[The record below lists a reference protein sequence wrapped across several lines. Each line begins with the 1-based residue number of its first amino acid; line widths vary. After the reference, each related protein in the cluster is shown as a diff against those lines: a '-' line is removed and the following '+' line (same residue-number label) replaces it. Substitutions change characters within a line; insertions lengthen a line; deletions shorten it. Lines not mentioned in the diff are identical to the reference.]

1 MNWGIMKKSLNSFE
15 LKVIAISLM
24 LIDHI
29 GAILF
34 PTVWILRIVGR
45 LSFPIF
51 AFLISEG
58 FFHTRSVKKYLTR
71 LGICAIVFQ
80 MPDWFS
86 RVYSIAFEM
95 PDFGIRYTFNIFS
108 TLFLGLCAI
117 ALFDALKTKS
127 VWLTLV
133 PTLMIAAA
141 AEVISADYGAYGVLY
156 ILLFY
161 LTRGKVYNMIM
172 GGVILHGGYGLYE
185 LAISFIN
192 TGAATFVHSIQIYS
206 LCSLPIVALY
216 NNERG
221 RKAKSFFYI
230 FYPVHLIVLYIIDWI
245 R

>member
-1 MNWGIMKKSLNSFE
+1 MKKGLNGFQ
-15 LKVIAISLM
+15 LKIIACVLM
-24 LIDHI
+24 TIDHI

-34 PTVWILRIVGR
+34 PTMLIFRLVGR
-45 LSFPIF
+45 LAFPIF
-51 AFLISEG
+51 AFFISEG
-58 FFHTRSVKKYLTR
+58 FFHTRSRKKYLLR

-80 MPDWFS
+80 IPDWFS
-86 RVYSIAFEM
+86 RFYSIIFDM
-95 PDFGIRYTFNIFS
+95 PGFGVRYPFNIFS

-117 ALFDALKTKS
+117 ILFDLLKTKGA
-127 VWLTLV
+127 LLQAFI
-133 PTLMIAAA
+133 PTLIIAVL
-141 AEVISADYGAYGVLY
+141 AEVIGADYGAYGVFY

-161 LTRGKVYNMIM
+161 LTRGNVYNMIM